1 MDATS
6 ISEMA
11 KNCQY
16 LKLHGRTFAGTVTP
30 TVNNTILDHTL
41 HCRKSPNCKSDPT
54 QPAAGQLAAAG
65 TLVRAD
71 TLLPP

>member
-11 KNCQY
+11 KNFQY
-16 LKLHGRTFAGTVTP
+16 LKLHGRTSAGMVTP
-30 TVNNTILDHTL
+30 AMNNIIPDHTL